1 MTRDLVNRI
10 AALETIEEI
19 KALKY
24 RYWRACDAKDP
35 EGFADCFIA
44 QGAVID
50 YGPLGAFDDAAPMV
64 EVFRRFGC
72 ARVDGRYA
80 VLDLHHGGHPQIEL
94 TGPTSATGRWALQ
107 FRQVNTVTRTE
118 TLAVGEYDD
127 EYRLDADGRW
137 RMSVCRFTQ
146 RWSHTRRLADDEDL
160 AEGTFPGGAGV
171 LPDARR

>member
-1 MTRDLVNRI
+1 MTHSPDAA
-10 AALETIEEI
+10 AALEEAAAVEAI

-35 EGFADCFIA
+35 ETFADCFVPH
-44 QGAVID
+44 GARID

-80 VLDLHHGGHPQIEL
+80 VLDLHHGGHPEIEL
-94 TGPTSATGRWALQ
+94 TGPATARGRWLLQ
-107 FRQVNTVTRTE
+107 FRQLNTVARTE
-118 TLAVGEYDD
+118 MLAVGEYDD
-127 EYRLDADGRW
+127 EYLLGDDGRW

-146 RWSHTRRLADDEDL
+146 RWSHTRPLGDDEVIV
-160 AEGTFPGGAGV
+160 EGTIPGPGM
-171 LPDARR
+171 